1 MSSKSDATY
10 ASNNGFITCVWGP
23 GLWHFLHTMSFN
35 YPVNPTQQQKK
46 EYKTFVLSLQHV
58 LPCGH
63 CRDNFPKNLE
73 NVPLTA
79 YALRN
84 RNTFS
89 RWMYRF
95 HSHVN
100 AMLNK
105 KTPYT
110 YEEIRDTYE
119 SFRAGKCSTKKQNKK
134 HKNNKESGCTE
145 PGKHEVPKKCVI
157 RIVPKNSSYPSFE
170 VL

>member
-1 MSSKSDATY
+1 MSTKSDAY
-10 ASNNGFITCVWGP
+10 SSGNGFITSVWGP
-23 GLWHFLHTMSFN
+23 GMWHFLHTMSFN
-35 YPVNPTQQQKK
+35 YPVNPTSKQKK
-46 EYKTFVLSLQHV
+46 EYRDYILSIQHV
-58 LPCGH
+58 LPCKH
-63 CRDNFPKNLE
+63 CRENFPKNLE
-73 NVPLTA
+73 AVPLTA

-100 AMLNK
+100 AMLKK

-119 SFRAGKCSTKKQNKK
+119 KFRAGNCSNQKRKKNG
-134 HKNNKESGCTE
+134 KEKGCTE
-145 PGKHEVPKKCVI
+145 PGQQETAKKCVI
-157 RIVPKNSSYPSFE
+157 RIVPRSLSCPSFE